1 MTKQEIRDELNQL
14 PIELKNILE
23 PLANF
28 LDELESQQ
36 QAALE
41 AAHQRILQSTQ
52 SSVFSELMSV
62 LVWGVLGFAVLH
74 WLGC

>member
-62 LVWGVLGFAVLH
+62 LVWGVLCFAVFR
-74 WLGC
+74 WFGC